1 VFGLLAGLD
10 NPQEKYPSVLIAGT
24 NGKGSISAMT
34 ASILG
39 SAGLQCGLYTSPHL
53 VDVRERIAV
62 NGAMIAPEALAD
74 CIEIVRNAKMEE
86 ITYFEFLTAVAFLHF
101 VRKKVDI
108 AVLEVGM
115 GGRLDATNCV
125 NPAVS
130 IISNIALEH
139 TEYLGGTLAK
149 IAWEKGGIIKTGGVC
164 ITAARQK
171 NVIDVLAGLCR
182 ERNAT
187 LFRIGKD
194 IKTMIH
200 QDGSFSYRG
209 IDRHYPRLTHPLLGR
224 HQMEN
229 TACAV
234 AAVEVLRRRGFS
246 IDDDALIRGIENVH
260 WPARME
266 IIRQTPT
273 VVLDVAHNPAGVTVL
288 CRALKNDFT
297 YRRLI
302 VVFGVFRDK
311 AYTTMIKKLAAQAD
325 ELILTSP
332 ESERALPLE
341 ALSAVARRFKKNAKA
356 VERPIDALKKALAMA
371 SADDLICAA
380 GSLYMV
386 GEIKRDLPLIEE

>member
-1 VFGLLAGLD
+1 
-10 NPQEKYPSVLIAGT
+10 
-24 NGKGSISAMT
+24 
-34 ASILG
+34 
-39 SAGLQCGLYTSPHL
+39 
-53 VDVRERIAV
+53 
-62 NGAMIAPEALAD
+62 
-74 CIEIVRNAKMEE
+74 
-86 ITYFEFLTAVAFLHF
+86 
-101 VRKKVDI
+101 
-108 AVLEVGM
+108 
-115 GGRLDATNCV
+115 
-125 NPAVS
+125 
-130 IISNIALEH
+130 
-139 TEYLGGTLAK
+139 
-149 IAWEKGGIIKTGGVC
+149 
-164 ITAARQK
+164 
-171 NVIDVLAGLCR
+171 
-182 ERNAT
+182 
-187 LFRIGKD
+187 
-194 IKTMIH
+194 
-200 QDGSFSYRG
+200 
-209 IDRHYPRLTHPLLGR
+209 
-224 HQMEN
+224 MEN